1 MIGIDNAT
9 STGTRPTIDAPGT
22 PQFWTN
28 GDPGMSE
35 AATIMEADWH
45 NDVQE
50 ILLAVIAAGG
60 VTPTKGP
67 GGDNDLLVA
76 IRALAGAE
84 VPQSTLVG
92 RLFRSTVGII
102 HLRPTSGADVV
113 VGIDNV
119 ILKQTGNL
127 VFDMASDLEGGETA
141 STAYY
146 LYVREDP
153 AGVLDPQISATVP
166 DLDGGTKP
174 GYKSGDVTRRCIG
187 SFWNNVGQDIVPT
200 IWGPGGSA
208 MFTERDADHE
218 HDLVE
223 ASSTS
228 WRNLPVNLPVTAAS
242 VLISASAITPTPD
255 GMIMFAADGASGT
268 IPTGTDPSAAGLDNL
283 LLWANWTGNGGSL
296 KQCSVHGEI
305 PITTP
310 ATPAIS
316 YAANA
321 SLNANFW
328 MLVGGY
334 RDIFAPR

>member
-9 STGTRPTIDAPGT
+9 SAGTRPTIDAPGT

-28 GDPGMSE
+28 GDPGMSI
-35 AATIMEADWH
+35 AATILEADWH

-92 RLFRSTVGII
+92 RLFRVSESIV
-102 HLRPTSGADVV
+102 HLRPVSGADVV
-113 VGIDNV
+113 VGIDNE
-119 ILKQTGNL
+119 IFKQTGNL
-127 VFDMASDLEGGETA
+127 VFDMATDLDGSEAA

-146 LYVREDP
+146 LYVRDL
-153 AGVLDPQISATVP
+153 AGALDPQISATVP

-187 SFWNNVGQDIVPT
+187 TVWNDAGQDFVPC
-200 IWGPGGSA
+200 IYGPGGSV
-208 MFTERDADHE
+208 MFTEHDADHT
-218 HDLVE
+218 HDLIE
-223 ASSTS
+223 TADTS
-228 WRNLPVNLPVTAAS
+228 WRDEAVNVPVSAAGVFFSASTETPTLTGMLLFAAS
-242 VLISASAITPTPD
+242 DAT
-255 GMIMFAADGASGT
+255 GT
-268 IPTGTDPSAAGLDNL
+268 IPTGGIDPTIAAYNNAL
-283 LLWANWTGNGGSL
+283 LYSLFGGSGGTI
-296 KQCSVHGEI
+296 KHISIHGEI
-305 PITTP
+305 PIAVP

-316 YAANA
+316 YVSNRDL
-321 SLNANFW
+321 SGSFF
-328 MLVGGY
+328 MIVRGY
-334 RDIFAPR
+334 RDIFGPK